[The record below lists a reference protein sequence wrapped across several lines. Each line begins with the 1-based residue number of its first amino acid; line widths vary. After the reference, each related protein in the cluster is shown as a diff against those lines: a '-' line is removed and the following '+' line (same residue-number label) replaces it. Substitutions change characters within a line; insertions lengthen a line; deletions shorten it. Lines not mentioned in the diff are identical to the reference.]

1 MATIEQRLQKLEKA
15 LITTVKYG
23 HVATSPGGG
32 ILSVAQLSLGQGSA
46 TIIQQITVYS
56 QSLTPGS
63 VGATSVSEQT
73 FTVNGLALNDKVF
86 VNSPAPTAGVAL
98 ASARVSAINTIAIS
112 WVNPTASPHTPP
124 TGTYLI
130 VAIRS

>member
-1 MATIEQRLQKLEKA
+1 MATFDQRINKLEKD
-15 LITTVKYG
+15 IISTVKYG

-32 ILSVAQLSLGQGSA
+32 ILSVAQLSVGQGTA
-46 TIIQQITVYS
+46 TVLRQIATYS
-56 QSLTPGS
+56 VTLAPGS
-63 VGATSVSEQT
+63 VAATSVSEQA

-98 ASARVSAINTIAIS
+98 ASARVSAANTIAIS
-112 WVNPTASPHTPP
+112 WVNPTAGAHTPP